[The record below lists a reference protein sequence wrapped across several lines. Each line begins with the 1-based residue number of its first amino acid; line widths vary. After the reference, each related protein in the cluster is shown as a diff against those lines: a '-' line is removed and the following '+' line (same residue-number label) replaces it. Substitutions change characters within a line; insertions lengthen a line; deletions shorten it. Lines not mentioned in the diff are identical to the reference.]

1 MTVNFFFTKILVT
14 LLTEKTPFLNIEF
27 DSRIWSRNGDAA
39 LKGKNVS
46 WWALN
51 LKHKAFKPGNPYY
64 GVSHGEVFCFQKRD
78 GLEKVINLSV
88 DSGNGHSTHSFRFNN
103 GSTETLFNLNKNSLA
118 QQKKDELKAL
128 KIARELVHHLPD
140 EGVRGELVAQIGA
153 AVAERR
159 DCVVKTIW
167 DKV

>member
-1 MTVNFFFTKILVT
+1 LVNLLV
-14 LLTEKTPFLNIEF
+14 ERTPFLNIEF
-27 DSRIWSRNGDAA
+27 DSRIWLQNGDVA
-39 LKGKNVS
+39 LKGKNVA
-46 WWALN
+46 WWTLN

-64 GVSHGEVFCFQKRD
+64 GVSHGEVFCFQKRS

-88 DSGNGHSTHSFRFNN
+88 DSGNGQSTHSFRFNN
-103 GSTETLFNLNKNSLA
+103 GSTETLFNLNKNSLT

-128 KIARELVHHLPD
+128 KIARELVHHLP
-140 EGVRGELVAQIGA
+140 EKGMREELVAQVGA